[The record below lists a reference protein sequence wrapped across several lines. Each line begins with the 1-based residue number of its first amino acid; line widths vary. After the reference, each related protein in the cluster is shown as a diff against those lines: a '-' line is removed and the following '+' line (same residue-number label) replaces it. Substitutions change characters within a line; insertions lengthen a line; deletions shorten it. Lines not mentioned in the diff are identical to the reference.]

1 MHFNYTPVVATIH
14 MIMDRHGDFAL
25 FKIQFKIVF
34 IIKDRHWNWSHLKI
48 KFKIV
53 IMIKDRHGDLANST
67 RRCH

>member
-1 MHFNYTPVVATIH
+1 MHFNYCPVVARIH

-25 FKIQFKIVF
+25 FKIVF
-34 IIKDRHWNWSHLKI
+34 IIKDRHGDWSHIKI

-67 RRCH
+67 RRCR